1 MVSYAVNYV
10 AIIVAAL
17 ANMIVGYLWYSPML
31 FGKACMKMMDKKDMG
46 KKDSMPMMMGAGYI
60 SSVVMAYVLAIFIQL
75 NGATTPLMGAMTAF
89 WAWLGFVA
97 TVTLGSVLWEGKSIQ
112 LWVLIAAHH
121 LVGMAVMGA
130 VLVAVH

>member
-10 AIIVAAL
+10 AILVAAI
-17 ANMIVGYLWYSPML
+17 ANMVVGYLWYSQML
-31 FGKACMKMMDKKDMG
+31 FGKAWMKMMGKKDMG
-46 KKDSMPMMMGAGYI
+46 KKDSMLMMMAAGYV

-75 NGATTPLMGAMTAF
+75 NGATTPLMGAMAAF
-89 WAWLGFVA
+89 WPWLGFVA

-112 LWVLIAAHH
+112 LWVLNAAHH

-130 VLVAVH
+130 VLVALH

>member
-10 AIIVAAL
+10 AIIVAAI
-17 ANMIVGYLWYSPML
+17 ANMVVGYLWYSKML
-31 FGKACMKMMDKKDMG
+31 FGKAWMKLMGKKDMG

-75 NGATTPLMGAMTAF
+75 NGATTPLAGAMAAF
-89 WAWLGFVA
+89 WPWLGFVA

-112 LWVLIAAHH
+112 LWVLNAAHH

-130 VLVAVH
+130 VLVALY

>member
-10 AIIVAAL
+10 AIIVAAI
-17 ANMIVGYLWYSPML
+17 ANMVVGYLWYSQML
-31 FGKACMKMMDKKDMG
+31 FGKAWMKMTGKKDMG
-46 KKDSMPMMMGAGYI
+46 KKDSMLMMMGAGYI

-75 NGATTPLMGAMTAF
+75 NGATTPLAGAMAAF
-89 WAWLGFVA
+89 WPWLGFVA

-112 LWVLIAAHH
+112 LWVLNAAHY

-130 VLVAVH
+130 VLVALH

>member
-17 ANMIVGYLWYSPML
+17 ANMIVGYLWYSQML
-31 FGKACMKMMDKKDMG
+31 FGKAWMKMMGKKDMG
-46 KKDSMPMMMGAGYI
+46 KKDSMPMMMAAGYI

-112 LWVLIAAHH
+112 LWVLNAAHH

-130 VLVAVH
+130 VLVALH

>member
-10 AIIVAAL
+10 AIIVAAI
-17 ANMIVGYLWYSPML
+17 ANMVVGYLWYSKML
-31 FGKACMKMMDKKDMG
+31 FGKAWMKLMGKKDMG
-46 KKDSMPMMMGAGYI
+46 KKDSMLMMMGAGYV

-75 NGATTPLMGAMTAF
+75 NGAATPLAGAMTAF

-112 LWVLIAAHH
+112 LWVLNAAHH

-130 VLVAVH
+130 VLVALH

>member
-10 AIIVAAL
+10 AILVAAI
-17 ANMIVGYLWYSPML
+17 ANMVVGYLWYSKML
-31 FGKACMKMMDKKDMG
+31 FGKAWMKLMGKKDMG
-46 KKDSMPMMMGAGYI
+46 KKDSMLMMMGAGYI

-75 NGATTPLMGAMTAF
+75 NGAATPLAGAMTAF

-112 LWVLIAAHH
+112 LWVLNAAHH

-130 VLVAVH
+130 VLVALH

>member
-10 AIIVAAL
+10 AIIVAAI
-17 ANMIVGYLWYSPML
+17 ANMVVGYLWYSKML
-31 FGKACMKMMDKKDMG
+31 FGKAWMKLMGKKDMG
-46 KKDSMPMMMGAGYI
+46 KKDSMLMMMGAGYV

-75 NGATTPLMGAMTAF
+75 NGAVTPLAGAMTAF

-97 TVTLGSVLWEGKSIQ
+97 TVTLGSVLWEGKSVQ
-112 LWVLIAAHH
+112 LWVLNAAHH

-130 VLVAVH
+130 VLVALH